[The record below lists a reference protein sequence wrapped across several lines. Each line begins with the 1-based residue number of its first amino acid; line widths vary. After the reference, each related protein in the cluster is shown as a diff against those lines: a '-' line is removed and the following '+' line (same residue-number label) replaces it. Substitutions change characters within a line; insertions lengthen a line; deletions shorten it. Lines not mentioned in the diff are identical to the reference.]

1 MRRKN
6 LKKKDEMSMDRKRGL
21 FEEMGM
27 RKDYKTRQ
35 AMADFRRPAFEG
47 TALEARR
54 QRVTATPEGS
64 RVAPPIIYHDES
76 DLSKNCTRLSIP
88 ALRGRGKE
96 KKKAGRQPGYK
107 KQMKRTN
114 VCK

>member
-27 RKDYKTRQ
+27 RNDYKTRQ
-35 AMADFRRPAFEG
+35 TRENFRRPAFEG
-47 TALEARR
+47 TALEAR
-54 QRVTATPEGS
+54 QQQVTATPEGN

-76 DLSKNCTRLSIP
+76 DF
-88 ALRGRGKE
+88 E
-96 KKKAGRQPGYK
+96 
-107 KQMKRTN
+107 
-114 VCK
+114 

>member
-27 RKDYKTRQ
+27 RKEYKTRQ

-76 DLSKNCTRLSIP
+76 DF
-88 ALRGRGKE
+88 E
-96 KKKAGRQPGYK
+96 
-107 KQMKRTN
+107 
-114 VCK
+114 